1 MSETTERDIFCSW
14 KSPIWTRD
22 FISSQND
29 LRYEGH
35 RQTLKTTCENYCSQ
49 EPFLGTHFLQP
60 KWSETGLAALGMEG
74 YFSHRRT
81 NNQTQPE
88 PRSGPTLTFQGI
100 KRMEEHVKWHR
111 GVRSASCQ
119 PRETTGR
126 KARVPSP
133 NQLRERREKST
144 DQNKLTGASTNHDA
158 WPLTSDKF

>member
-100 KRMEEHVKWHR
+100 KRMEKHVKWHR
-111 GVRSASCQ
+111 GDVLGLASTTGNHGTKSPSSVTKQ
-119 PRETTGR
+119 TPREKR
-126 KARVPSP
+126 KIYRS
-133 NQLRERREKST
+133 E
-144 DQNKLTGASTNHDA
+144 
-158 WPLTSDKF
+158 

>member
-29 LRYEGH
+29 LRYESH

-111 GVRSASCQ
+111 GDVLGLASTTGNHGTKSPSSVTKQ
-119 PRETTGR
+119 TPREKR
-126 KARVPSP
+126 KIYRS
-133 NQLRERREKST
+133 E
-144 DQNKLTGASTNHDA
+144 
-158 WPLTSDKF
+158 